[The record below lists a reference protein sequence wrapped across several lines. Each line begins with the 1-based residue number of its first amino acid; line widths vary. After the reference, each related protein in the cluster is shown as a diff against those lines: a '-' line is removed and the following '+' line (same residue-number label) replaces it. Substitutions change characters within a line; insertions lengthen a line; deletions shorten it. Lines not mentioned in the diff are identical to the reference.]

1 MIYIYD
7 NALTEDL
14 LDSFN
19 PERVP
24 NPVVKV
30 IDPESAIDVAAQIQ
44 NDEIRF
50 PIVAI
55 FRDTNLHI
63 AQDRM
68 NFTRLHSGVAAG
80 FDKESNNFYKE
91 RAIPIDLS
99 YTLTV
104 VTTRMADLDE
114 IVRELLFKYSTMYFI
129 DVTLPYEVPR
139 KTRFGV
145 QVKPGTDINY
155 SSTTNAY
162 NKGGKL
168 YQAEIPLVCEGTVL
182 ISYVEKK
189 LTRLA
194 VDPDIEIK

>member
-24 NPVVKV
+24 NPVVRV
-30 IDPESAIDVAAQIQ
+30 IDPESVIDLAAQIQ
-44 NDEIRF
+44 NDEVSF
-50 PIVAI
+50 PIVAL

-68 NFTRLHSGVAAG
+68 NFTRLHSGVSAG
-80 FDKESNNFYKE
+80 FDNETNNFYNE
-91 RAIPIDLS
+91 RVIPIDLN
-99 YTLTV
+99 YTITALA
-104 VTTRMADLDE
+104 TRMADLDE
-114 IVRELLFKYSTMYFI
+114 IVRELLFKYSSMYFI

-145 QVKPGTDINY
+145 QIKPGTDIDY

-168 YQAEIPLVCEGTVL
+168 YQASIPLVCDGTVL

-189 LTRLA
+189 LKRIA
-194 VDPDIEIK
+194 VDPDIL